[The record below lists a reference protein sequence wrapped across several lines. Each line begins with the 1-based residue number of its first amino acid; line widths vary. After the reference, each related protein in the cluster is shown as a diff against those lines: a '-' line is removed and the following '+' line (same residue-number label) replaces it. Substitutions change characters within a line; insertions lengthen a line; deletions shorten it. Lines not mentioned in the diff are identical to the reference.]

1 MTNIPSRLP
10 PATAIGSPPPDQS
23 GSIWS
28 LAWPQILMMVF
39 HFLIGFVDVYVAG
52 RIGEEVQ
59 AALGM
64 ITQALLF
71 FLIIAIA
78 LANGSV
84 AAISQSLGA
93 GKTFRAVRYV
103 TMVLTLVLVAGFF
116 LAALA
121 FPLRG
126 LFLDLLRTPVS
137 IRDLA
142 DAFLR
147 IYLILLPV
155 YYLLVVGNAVFR
167 AQKQVHIPLL
177 TMILVTVLNTI
188 ADFGLCFGLF
198 GLPEL
203 GAIGLAW
210 ATLISVS
217 CGCLF
222 NCFILVRRGWL
233 KPSAFPPWR
242 WMKLALP
249 YLWMVAWPAGLM
261 QTLWQTAYLVLF
273 AITASL
279 PRGEVVA
286 LAALAAG
293 IRVESILFLPAFA
306 FNMTASILVGHAL
319 GRDDS
324 GQAKLIGLKTW
335 AIGCFLVSSLGAGLW
350 FIVDPVA
357 GLLTSRLEV
366 QQEIASYLH
375 FNIAAIPFT
384 ATSMILGGVFL
395 GAGATRYTMLAIG
408 GTVWCVRLPLAFI
421 LGHLILGRA
430 TGAWAAMLIS
440 QVIQSLLMAYLF
452 ARKDW
457 TRFSMQAMK
466 REKKTTGADHV
477 SHFPSPLPGKTNRI

>member
-1 MTNIPSRLP
+1 MTSIPNRPLTAPVNTS
-10 PATAIGSPPPDQS
+10 PATDQT
-23 GSIWS
+23 GLIWR
-28 LAWPQILMMVF
+28 LAWPQTLMMVF

-84 AAISQSLGA
+84 SAISQSLGA
-93 GKTFRAVRYV
+93 GKTLRAVRYV
-103 TMVLTLVLVAGFF
+103 TMVLTLVLVAGFI

-126 LFLDLLRTPVS
+126 LFLDLLRTPDP
-137 IRDLA
+137 IRSLT

-147 IYLILLPV
+147 IYLLLLPV
-155 YYLLVVGNAVFR
+155 YYLLVVSNAVFR

-177 TMILVTVLNTI
+177 SMILVTVLNAL

-210 ATLISVS
+210 ATLISVT

-222 NCFILVRRGWL
+222 NCFILLQRDWL
-233 KPSAFPPWR
+233 KPAAFPPWR
-242 WMKLALP
+242 WIKRALP

-273 AITASL
+273 AIAASL

-319 GRDDS
+319 GQDDVR
-324 GQAKLIGLKTW
+324 QARRIGLTTW
-335 AIGCFLVSSLGAGLW
+335 AIGCLLVSVMGAGLW
-350 FIVDPVA
+350 LIVDPVA
-357 GLLTSRLEV
+357 GLLTTRLEV
-366 QQEIASYLH
+366 QREIASYLH
-375 FNIAAIPFT
+375 YNIAAIPFT
-384 ATSMILGGVFL
+384 ATSMILGGIFL

-408 GTVWCVRLPLAFI
+408 GTVWCIRLPLAFV
-421 LGHLILGRA
+421 LGHLVLGRA
-430 TGAWAAMLIS
+430 TGIWAAMLIS
-440 QVIQSLLMAYLF
+440 QVIQSLLMVYLF

-466 REKKTTGADHV
+466 REKKTTGAHHV
-477 SHFPSPLPGKTNRI
+477 PHFPSSLPGKTN

>member
-1 MTNIPSRLP
+1 MPKTSSRTFSSASRNQFGL
-10 PATAIGSPPPDQS
+10 
-23 GSIWS
+23 IWR
-28 LAWPQILMMVF
+28 LAWPQTLMMVF

-52 RIGEEVQ
+52 QIGDNVQ

-64 ITQALLF
+64 ITQTLLF

-84 AAISQSLGA
+84 SAVSQSLGA
-93 GKTFRAVRYV
+93 GKPQRAVRYV
-103 TMVLTLVLVAGFF
+103 TMVITLVLIASIL

-126 LFLDLLRTPVS
+126 LLLDLLHTPPA
-137 IRDLA
+137 IRGLTEE
-142 DAFLR
+142 FLC

-155 YYLLVVGNAVFR
+155 YYLLVVSNAVFR

-177 TMILVTVLNTI
+177 SMIVVTTLNTW

-198 GLPEL
+198 GLPQL
-203 GAIGLAW
+203 GAMGLAW

-222 NCFILVRRGWL
+222 NCLLLLRRGWL
-233 KPSAFPPWR
+233 NPSAFPPWR
-242 WMKLALP
+242 WIKRALP
-249 YLWMVAWPAGLM
+249 YLWLVAWPAGLM

-279 PRGEVVA
+279 PREEVVA
-286 LAALAAG
+286 LAALSAG

-319 GRDDS
+319 GENDAV
-324 GQAKLIGLKTW
+324 QAKRIGLMTW
-335 AIGCFLVSSLGAGLW
+335 TLGCILVSILAVGLW
-350 FIVDPVA
+350 LIADPVA
-357 GLLTSRLEV
+357 GLLTTRIEV
-366 QQEIASYLH
+366 QKEIASYLH
-375 FNIAAIPFT
+375 YNIAAIPFT

-408 GTVWCVRLPLAFI
+408 GTVWCVRLPLAFL

-430 TGAWAAMLIS
+430 TGIWAAMLIS
-440 QVIQSLLMAYLF
+440 QIIQSLLMASIF
-452 ARKDW
+452 ARKNW
-457 TRFSMQAMK
+457 TRFSMQAIK
-466 REKKTTGADHV
+466 HKKKSTGAQHA
-477 SHFPSPLPGKTNRI
+477 SHFPPPVPGKPS